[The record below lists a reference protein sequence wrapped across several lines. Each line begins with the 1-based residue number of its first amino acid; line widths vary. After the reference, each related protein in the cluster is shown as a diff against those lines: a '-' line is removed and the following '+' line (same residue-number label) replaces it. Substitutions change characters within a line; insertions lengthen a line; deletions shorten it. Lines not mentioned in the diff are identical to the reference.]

1 MYENLTIIRLT
12 SAYKFKDFDCGDA
25 DLNDFFLNDSLN
37 YQNQLLAVTYVVED
51 SLKNEIV
58 AFFSLLHDKIS
69 IHDLPSNNQWKKNF
83 KDLMLSGK
91 RFSSYPAVKIG
102 RLGINNLYQKKG
114 VGSFLMDFIKGSY
127 IVDSDAGCRFIT
139 IDAYRESLKYYEK
152 NQFKYL
158 IPLDLEEETRAMYFD
173 LFTLVENSL

>member
-1 MYENLTIIRLT
+1 MYENLTIIRLST
-12 SAYKFKDFDCGDA
+12 DYNFKNFDCGDA

-51 SLKNEIV
+51 NFKNEIV

-69 IHDLPSNNQWKKNF
+69 INDLPSNNQRKKNF
-83 KDLMLSGK
+83 KDLMPAGK

-102 RLGINNLYQKKG
+102 RLGINNSYQNKG
-114 VGSFLMDFIKGSY
+114 IGSFLMDFIKGSY
-127 IVDSDAGCRFIT
+127 VEDSDAGCRFIT
-139 IDAYRESLKYYEK
+139 IDAYRQSLPYYEK

-158 IPLDLEEETRAMYFD
+158 TPLDSTEETRAMYFD
-173 LFTLVENSL
+173 LFTIVENTE